1 MILRKGTYLLGKKA
15 HILRKKILLVDN
27 NMNIKLDSYNA
38 WKILGKYWV
47 CNVKEY
53 SSVQLII

>member
-38 WKILGKYWV
+38 
-47 CNVKEY
+47 
-53 SSVQLII
+53 